1 MTTLYLVRH
10 GQASFKAANYDQL
23 SELGYRQAAWLGE
36 HFAARGIVF
45 SRAVCGT
52 LERQRQTARTVLD
65 AMGASM
71 PSGAPMPAVEHP
83 GWNEYSGD
91 ALYRAYHGEGW
102 EKERARGDVR
112 EFYRTIKAALLD
124 WSEEKLP
131 GPLPETWRE
140 FGERVAAAMRAACE
154 GLPADASVLAASSGG
169 AISRGVAGML
179 QAPAQAAI
187 ELNLQFRNSAFC
199 EIFVSPRS
207 MRLVS
212 FNCIPHLERPDR
224 HDAITHS

>member
-10 GQASFKAANYDQL
+10 GQASFTSANYDQL
-23 SELGYRQAAWLGE
+23 SDLGYRQSAWLGE

-52 LERQRQTARTVLD
+52 LERQRQTARALLD
-65 AMGASM
+65 AMGSAQ
-71 PSGAPMPAVEHP
+71 PVVEHP

-102 EKERARGDVR
+102 AAARAKGDVR

-124 WSEEKLP
+124 WSEDRLP

-140 FGERVAAAMRAACE
+140 FGDRVAAAMRSACD
-154 GLPADASVLAASSGG
+154 GLPHDANVLAASSGG
-169 AISRGVAGML
+169 AISRGVTSLLG
-179 QAPAQAAI
+179 APAQAAI
-187 ELNLQFRNSAFC
+187 ELNLQYRNSAFC
-199 EIFVSPRS
+199 EVFASPRS
-207 MRLVS
+207 LRVVS
-212 FNCIPHLERPDR
+212 FNCIPHLDRPDR

>member
-10 GQASFKAANYDQL
+10 GQASFAADNYDCL
-23 SELGYRQAAWLGE
+23 SELGHRQSAWLGE

-45 SRAVCGT
+45 SRAVSGT
-52 LERQRQTARTVLD
+52 LDRQRQTAKTLLE
-65 AMGASM
+65 AMGSTL
-71 PSGAPMPAVEHP
+71 PLIEHP

-91 ALYRAYHGEGW
+91 ALYKAYHGEGW
-102 EKERARGDVR
+102 ARARAKGDVR
-112 EFYRTIKAALLD
+112 EFYRTIKAALRD
-124 WSEEKLP
+124 WSEEKLA
-131 GPLPETWRE
+131 GPMPETWRE
-140 FGERVAAAMRAACE
+140 FGARGAAAMRAACE
-154 GLPADASVLAASSGG
+154 GLPMDAVVLAASSGG
-169 AISRGVAGML
+169 AISRAACEIL

-212 FNCIPHLERPDR
+212 FNCIPHLDRPDR
-224 HDAITHS
+224 LEAITYS